1 MAQILTSK
9 EDELV
14 MKLLHYFITEEN
26 YTPIV
31 LHGANNEIWLENF
44 DNDYKIVRIV
54 SDYIHNDEQFKI
66 DMFKTKKIM
75 KTIGKKTLSPGLNAL
90 NLFINLGDNVNLKK
104 LEIDESIMCADI
116 KKITDL
122 KKYDFITEQFPD
134 IVTKTKFE
142 EKGMELFAKITGD
155 ITAKTEENAKEAEDI
170 FKPKRPYIT
179 YTILI
184 INTILY
190 LIGVIIN
197 LKHGVGLYDS
207 IFGTTEG
214 VLKLLGGL
222 NPELIKSGGFYRI
235 LTSSFNHIGLLHLIF
250 NSYALYLIGSQ
261 LEGFLGRT
269 KYVIVYLTSAI
280 AGSLLSI
287 CFVSDWNVGASG
299 AIFGLLGSLLYFGYH
314 YRVFL
319 GQVIKSQIIP
329 LIVINLI
336 IGFLSTRINNAGHI
350 GGLIAGVLV
359 TMALGVKNKSTKT
372 DIINGIVLSIV
383 YIGFLVYIA
392 FFR

>member
-1 MAQILTSK
+1 
-9 EDELV
+9 
-14 MKLLHYFITEEN
+14 
-26 YTPIV
+26 
-31 LHGANNEIWLENF
+31 
-44 DNDYKIVRIV
+44 
-54 SDYIHNDEQFKI
+54 
-66 DMFKTKKIM
+66 
-75 KTIGKKTLSPGLNAL
+75 
-90 NLFINLGDNVNLKK
+90 
-104 LEIDESIMCADI
+104 MCANI
-116 KKITDL
+116 KKIADL
-122 KKYDFITEQFPD
+122 KKYDFITEQFPN
-134 IVTKTKFE
+134 IMIKTKFE

-155 ITAKTEENAKEAEDI
+155 ITAKTEKSAKEAEDI
-170 FKPKRPYIT
+170 FKPKKPYVT
-179 YTILI
+179 YAILI
-184 INTILY
+184 INIIIY

-197 LKHGVGLYDS
+197 LRHGVGIYDS

-222 NPELIKSGGFYRI
+222 NPELVETGGYYRI
-235 LTSSFNHIGLLHLIF
+235 LTTAFNHIGLLHLVF

-269 KYVIVYLTSAI
+269 KYIIVYLISAI

-287 CFVSDWNVGASG
+287 CFVDGWGAGASG

-336 IGFLSTRINNAGHI
+336 IGFLSTRINNVGHI

-372 DIINGIVLSIV
+372 DIINGIVLSLI

-392 FFR
+392 IFR